1 MLAAT
6 GSPSGSGWSGGPEAD
21 NVVAGGT
28 GHGLE
33 QKPVVEDVEQLGV
46 DPDSEQLPGPG
57 GALRNFW
64 PATVTVPARSGET
77 GLQGIR
83 C

>member
-33 QKPVVEDVEQLGV
+33 QHPVVEDVEQLAQETFLVARAELSPLSVPMPVASAWQGC
-46 DPDSEQLPGPG
+46 G
-57 GALRNFW
+57 GGGWR
-64 PATVTVPARSGET
+64 PT
-77 GLQGIR
+77 IR
-83 C
+83 R

>member
-33 QKPVVEDVEQLGV
+33 QHPVVEYVEQLGV
-46 DPDSEQLPGPG
+46 DPDSEQLPGP
-57 GALRNFW
+57 RRC
-64 PATVTVPARSGET
+64 PAELLAGHGDRSG
-77 GLQGIR
+77 QVR
-83 C
+83 

>member
-33 QKPVVEDVEQLGV
+33 QHPVVEDVEQLGV
-46 DPDSEQLPGPG
+46 DPDSEQLPGP
-57 GALRNFW
+57 RRC
-64 PATVTVPARSGET
+64 PAELLAGHGDRSG
-77 GLQGIR
+77 QVR
-83 C
+83 